1 MSHLFR
7 KSAIDGSF
15 AKLTPV
21 ITPVGRIFDEESA
34 HVGAERMAAP
44 IAMGYENAAEND
56 GQARESC
63 LCPEVVPLLR

>member
-1 MSHLFR
+1 
-7 KSAIDGSF
+7 
-15 AKLTPV
+15 
-21 ITPVGRIFDEESA
+21 
-34 HVGAERMAAP
+34 MAAP